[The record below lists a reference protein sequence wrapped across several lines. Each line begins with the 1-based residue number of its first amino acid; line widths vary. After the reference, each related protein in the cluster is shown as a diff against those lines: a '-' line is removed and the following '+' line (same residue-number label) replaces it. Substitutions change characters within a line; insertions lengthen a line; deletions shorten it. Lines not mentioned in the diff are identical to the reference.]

1 MRITFLL
8 TQSLESPS
16 GLGRYWPLAKEM
28 VRLGHQVTILALH
41 HDFRRL
47 AQPVHARDGVEVRYV
62 AQMHVLKQGNTK
74 SYFRPARFVWIA
86 LCATWQ
92 LTRYALTTPADLY
105 HLGKPHPMNGIAGWV
120 AARFGR
126 VPLYVDCDDYE
137 VESNRYAGRWQR
149 AIVRWFEDWLPQQ
162 TAGVTVNTRF
172 TEARLQGLGVPRDK
186 IVYVPNGADT
196 SRFPV
201 ETKATAAE
209 LRQKLNI
216 NDRPVAMYVGSLS
229 LASHPVDLLID
240 AFAIVHEQLPQA
252 VLLLVGGGDS
262 IETLQAQVAQRS
274 LQSAVRFVGRV
285 PPEQVAD
292 YLRLATVS
300 VDPVNDDPVAH
311 ARSPLKLIESMM
323 VATPVITGDVGDRK
337 WVLESGKAG
346 VLVEPNSAA
355 ALAQAITSVLETP
368 TRAQQLSQ
376 AGRQR
381 AEAFR
386 WDHLVHD
393 FVRVYET

>member
-1 MRITFLL
+1 M
-8 TQSLESPS
+8 
-16 GLGRYWPLAKEM
+16 
-28 VRLGHQVTILALH
+28 
-41 HDFRRL
+41 
-47 AQPVHARDGVEVRYV
+47 
-62 AQMHVLKQGNTK
+62 
-74 SYFRPARFVWIA
+74 
-86 LCATWQ
+86 
-92 LTRYALTTPADLY
+92 
-105 HLGKPHPMNGIAGWV
+105 
-120 AARFGR
+120 
-126 VPLYVDCDDYE
+126 
-137 VESNRYAGRWQR
+137 
-149 AIVRWFEDWLPQQ
+149 
-162 TAGVTVNTRF
+162 
-172 TEARLQGLGVPRDK
+172 
-186 IVYVPNGADT
+186 
-196 SRFPV
+196 
-201 ETKATAAE
+201 
-209 LRQKLNI
+209 
-216 NDRPVAMYVGSLS
+216 
-229 LASHPVDLLID
+229 ID

-386 WDHLVHD
+386 WDRLVHD